1 LLPQPLGQVRVPT
14 QKGASIAM
22 RKSAVGDV
30 AMLES
35 WFETV
40 QKQPKGKVL
49 ERCKKGILE
58 ASPKFKTNPCGYPK
72 TQC

>member
-1 LLPQPLGQVRVPT
+1 
-14 QKGASIAM
+14 M

-49 ERCKKGILE
+49 ERCKGILE

>member
-1 LLPQPLGQVRVPT
+1 
-14 QKGASIAM
+14 M